1 MEKVLNC
8 VPSPNLKTFND
19 LGNVFKNPIGVFME
33 IRWLRF
39 QKNNPFYELKTTTNV
54 EAPNKRTWKW
64 QKARSLKSFL
74 SRADRQ
80 NA

>member
-1 MEKVLNC
+1 
-8 VPSPNLKTFND
+8 
-19 LGNVFKNPIGVFME
+19 ME

-39 QKNNPFYELKTTTNV
+39 QKNNQFYGLKTTNV
-54 EAPNKRTWKW
+54 EAPNKRTSKW

-74 SRADRQ
+74 SWADRQ